1 MPTNSHSSG
10 MELLAEQF
18 PQNISK
24 SSLTER
30 VIDATDARTD
40 PRTSEFTDA
49 YLTPLG
55 IGAMLDIRFVSK
67 ETGRGALQ

>member
-1 MPTNSHSSG
+1 

-18 PQNISK
+18 QNISEEF
-24 SSLTER
+24 LTER

-55 IGAMLDIRFVSK
+55 SAPCSIFRFVSK
-67 ETGRGALQ
+67 GNWSGALQ